1 MEIERVIPSIPYEN
15 TLPLYVMHFFF
26 AFTARMWDMGI
37 VLLLSDLSNNNL
49 TLVAFAGLLTC
60 LYIVLFMPSI
70 GSFLDHHNR
79 LVAAQY
85 SCFIKLFS
93 VTTAYGLCVYLS
105 FQQDYLERNF
115 SSISMKA
122 FTYILYFVPFI
133 SALGNLSFSAV
144 SQSVEKDWI
153 VVLSSGDGV
162 WLTRTNSR
170 MTQID
175 SACNAFAPA
184 LTGLLFSSFQQST
197 SALILLVT
205 NCFSTFLLYFFLYNL
220 YHSWTSL
227 AYRSLVPSKVLK
239 SEPISEKQSDETT
252 SLMHSIKIPDS
263 SLNLQ
268 EQSQVSEGFFHA
280 FFHCGCAG
288 TLMSYAFLYLTVLN
302 FGSMMVV
309 YLRYCQVSDGWIG
322 FARGAG
328 AVTGLLGAT
337 VFPYFIHLVG
347 IYQASNISLF
357 FQFICVL
364 TACLSFFFISHE
376 TSSGHTGVAVLVVA
390 VVSLSFSLCILS
402 FLSTL

>member
-1 MEIERVIPSIPYEN
+1 MEIERVVHHTPYEN
-15 TLPLYVMHFFF
+15 TLLLYVMHFFF

-49 TLVAFAGLLTC
+49 TLVAFTGFLTC
-60 LYIVLFMPSI
+60 LYVVLFMSSI

-85 SCFIKLFS
+85 ACFVKLFS

-105 FQQDYLERNF
+105 FQQDSLGKGV
-115 SSISMKA
+115 SSIA
-122 FTYILYFVPFI
+122 IQTFTSILYCVPFI
-133 SALGNLSFSAV
+133 SALGNLSFSTV
-144 SQSVEKDWI
+144 NQSIEKDWI
-153 VVLSSGDGV
+153 VVLSSGDKR

-184 LTGLLFSSFQQST
+184 LTGVLFSSFHQST
-197 SALILLVT
+197 TALILLIT
-205 NCFSTFLLYFFLYNL
+205 NCFSTFLLYLFLYNL
-220 YHSWTSL
+220 YYSWTSL
-227 AYRSLVPSKVLK
+227 AYRSLIPSKLLK

-263 SLNLQ
+263 STSLQ
-268 EQSQVSEGFFHA
+268 EPSKEEGFLHA

-288 TLMSYAFLYLTVLN
+288 VLISYAFLYLTVLN

-328 AVTGLLGAT
+328 AVTGLVGAT
-337 VFPYFIHLVG
+337 VFPSFIHLLG

-364 TACLSFFFISHE
+364 TACLSFFFISHQ
-376 TSSGHTGVAVLVVA
+376 TSTGHSGVAVLVIA
-390 VVSLSFSLCILS
+390 VVSRCNSCLALYDV
-402 FLSTL
+402 